1 MTEVEAYHEMYLTMA
16 RAAEQAIRLLVEAQQ
31 TCETL
36 YVESTEQAPR
46 NPDYKKSTRG
56 MPAGAFFILLRPP
69 ASPLREPPPARGAP
83 TPSPV
88 PPRVRRSPAWVP
100 ARTPC

>member
-36 YVESTEQAPR
+36 YVEGTEQE
-46 NPDYKKSTRG
+46 
-56 MPAGAFFILLRPP
+56 PAKASEPP
-69 ASPLREPPPARGAP
+69 APEEAP
-83 TPSPV
+83 GEGKPEGEGE
-88 PPRVRRSPAWVP
+88 
-100 ARTPC
+100 

>member
-1 MTEVEAYHEMYLTMA
+1 MTEAEAYHEMYLTMA
-16 RAAEQAIRLLVEAQQ
+16 RAAEQAIRLLVETQQ

-36 YVESTEQAPR
+36 YVESTEQAPGEILTI
-46 NPDYKKSTRG
+46 KKHPRHARG
-56 MPAGAFFILLRPP
+56 CSFILLRPP
-69 ASPLREPPPARGAP
+69 ASPLRESPPAQGAP

>member
-36 YVESTEQAPR
+36 YVESTEQEPA
-46 NPDYKKSTRG
+46 KS
-56 MPAGAFFILLRPP
+56 
-69 ASPLREPPPARGAP
+69 
-83 TPSPV
+83 
-88 PPRVRRSPAWVP
+88 
-100 ARTPC
+100 